1 MNILFTSLY
10 ANGLHGSVVHI
21 LEYAEYLAR
30 QGHNVTWVA
39 VFVSPPMKQDA
50 AARGIRL
57 CSLANFKPDLQ
68 TVYDIVWAFHIFIFP
83 ALMAKGLNYER
94 FIASSLSCITNL
106 EQFPPFFR
114 DAALLT
120 AISEEVKAFNVRRYG
135 IPAADITVIPNHIP
149 AAFSRKKKECS
160 PKISKV
166 CVISN
171 HVPPELQELYGT
183 GPLNFDFYG
192 ATFKN
197 IVRITPEI
205 LDRYDVVISIGK
217 TVQYALGMGIP
228 VFEYD
233 RFGGPGYLTLEAFH
247 VESATNFSGRG
258 CPVKRTSEE
267 IVTELV
273 TGYADACARR
283 DALRKLALREFS
295 LSRLLRLQLKAALK
309 ATPRQ
314 VEDST
319 QGRLFIAASVAAMEL
334 LNEVNAFS
342 NRNRILQT
350 RLTFYKHLLQKGAK
364 NACSNKKCCRA

>member
-57 CSLANFKPDLQ
+57 CSLANFKPDPQ
-68 TVYDIVWAFHIFIFP
+68 TVYDIVWTFHIFIFP

-94 FIASSLSCITNL
+94 FIAASLSCITNP

-149 AAFSRKKKECS
+149 PAFTRKKKACS
-160 PKISKV
+160 PELSRV

-183 GPLNFDFYG
+183 GPLEFDFFG
-192 ATFKN
+192 ATFRN
-197 IVRITPEI
+197 IVRITPKI
-205 LDRYDVVISIGK
+205 LRRYDVVISIGK

-233 RFGGPGYLTLEAFH
+233 RFGGPGYLTPEAFP
-247 VESATNFSGRG
+247 VESAANFSGRA
-258 CPVKRTSEE
+258 CPVKRTSAE
-267 IVTELV
+267 IVAELV
-273 TGYADACARR
+273 AGYADACARR
-283 DALRKLALREFS
+283 DVLRKLALREFS
-295 LSRLLRLQLKAALK
+295 LRRLLGRQLKAALK
-309 ATPRQ
+309 SPPRR
-314 VEDST
+314 VADSPE
-319 QGRLFIAASVAAMEL
+319 GRLFIAASVAAMEL

-350 RLTFYKHLLQKGAK
+350 RITLYKHLLG
-364 NACSNKKCCRA
+364 KKLSATLNNH

>member
-10 ANGLHGSVVHI
+10 ANGFHGSVIHI

-30 QGHNVTWVA
+30 LGHDVTWVA
-39 VFVSPPMKQDA
+39 VFVSPPMKRDA
-50 AARGIRL
+50 EARGIRL
-57 CSLANFKPDLQ
+57 FSLANFKPAPE
-68 TVYDIVWAFHIFIFP
+68 TIYDIVWTFHIFIFP
-83 ALMAKGLNYER
+83 ALMAKGLRYGH
-94 FIASSLSCITNL
+94 FIASSLSCIANP
-106 EQFPPFFR
+106 EQYPPFYR

-135 IPAADITVIPNHIP
+135 IPPGVITVIPNHIP
-149 AAFSRKKKECS
+149 PTFSRRRKSCS
-160 PKISKV
+160 PELRKA

-183 GPLNFDFYG
+183 GPLEFDFYG

-205 LDRYDVVISIGK
+205 LGRYDVVISIGK

-233 RFGGPGYLTLEAFH
+233 RFGGPGYLTPEAFPA
-247 VESATNFSGRG
+247 ESASNFSGRA
-258 CPVKRTSEE
+258 CPVRRTSAE
-267 IVTELV
+267 IVADLV
-273 TGYADACARR
+273 AGYADACARR

-295 LSRLLRLQLKAALK
+295 LPGLIRRQLKAALE
-309 ATPRQ
+309 APPRQ
-314 VEDST
+314 VEDSSE
-319 QGRLFIAASVAAMEL
+319 GRLFIAASVAAMEL
-334 LNEVNAFS
+334 LNEVNEFS

-364 NACSNKKCCRA
+364 NA